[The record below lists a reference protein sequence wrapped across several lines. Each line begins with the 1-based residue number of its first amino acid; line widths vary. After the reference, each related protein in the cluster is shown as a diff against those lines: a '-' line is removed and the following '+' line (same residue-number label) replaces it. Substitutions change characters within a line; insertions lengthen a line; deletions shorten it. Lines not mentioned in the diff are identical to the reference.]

1 MILKKGWHL
10 FGKGFNNMEKYDG
23 KGFTKTVLEE
33 RGDLPGLS
41 SEAPLFV
48 AVDHFS
54 IALFSALQQTHC
66 ARM

>member
-1 MILKKGWHL
+1 
-10 FGKGFNNMEKYDG
+10 MEKYDG
-23 KGFTKTVLEE
+23 KGFTKTVLKEG
-33 RGDLPGLS
+33 GDLPGLS

-48 AVDHFS
+48 VVDHFS